1 MKKTF
6 VEVMV
11 ESIKDFRMGEREK
24 IDNVSV
30 VNKTGEKLID
40 VGRIQLNR

>member
-11 ESIKDFRMGEREK
+11 ASTKDFRKGEKEG
-24 IDNVSV
+24 IVNATV
-30 VNKTGEKLID
+30 VNNAYEKAID